1 MSLAPVL
8 VAAPVLAASI
18 FAAVWTASQAFQ
30 SDYVETLCRMESVR
44 THAIANIE
52 NGEPI
57 EVNFGDDECIPEA
70 LPADAMSQ
78 ENATQ
83 MSDPSLAPTDT
94 LLSEALLTLEDM
106 PVGWTAGPRV
116 DINGAG
122 ELSLCGVP
130 ARYSPNAQVDVGFQ
144 QSDIGPFVGQVVQAY
159 EPGQAEGAVAD
170 GRAAAGSCSGWTETN
185 EDGTQTQWR
194 ISRLAFP
201 QVGDETLALRLSAE
215 GTPFG
220 VVTMDLV
227 YVRRGDYLTGVAH
240 SVWGYVV
247 DSERTATL
255 VGRADEKLAALP

>member
-30 SDYVETLCRMESVR
+30 SDYMETLCRMESVR
-44 THAIANIE
+44 THAIENIE
-52 NGEPI
+52 NDEPI
-57 EVNFGDDECIPEA
+57 EVNFGGDECIPEA
-70 LPADAMSQ
+70 LPPDGMSQ
-78 ENATQ
+78 ENPTPT
-83 MSDPSLAPTDT
+83 SDPSLAPTET

-106 PVGWTAGPRV
+106 PVGWTTGPRV
-116 DINGAG
+116 DTNGAG

-130 ARYSPNAQVDVGFQ
+130 AQYSPSAQVDAAFQ
-144 QSDIGPFVGQVVQAY
+144 QSDIGPFVGQIVQAFA
-159 EPGQAEGAVAD
+159 PGEAEGAVAD
-170 GRAAAGSCSGWTETN
+170 GRAAAGSCTGWVETN

-194 ISRLAFP
+194 VSLLAFP

-215 GTPFG
+215 GSSFG

-247 DSERTATL
+247 DSDRTATL
-255 VGRADEKLAALP
+255 VSRADEKLAALP